1 MIRIVEDYTIPIIVN
16 GNTNHFKKNG
26 KRKKSEEATLKMKK
40 NESIVNDKER
50 GMQMDKEHLKQ
61 KDVNYGT
68 KKGHLKSTYAE
79 MLRGSAEFKNQ
90 GRKLKDTV
98 KLI

>member
-40 NESIVNDKER
+40 DESIVNDKER
-50 GMQMDKEHLKQ
+50 GMQMDKEHSKQ
-61 KDVNYGT
+61 KDMNYNR
-68 KKGHLKSTYAE
+68 KKKQLKPTYAG
-79 MLRGSAEFKNQ
+79 MLRGSAEFKKQ
-90 GRKLKDTV
+90 EGKLKDTV